1 MHRTQIY
8 IEDDIFSK
16 IRTISNTL
24 NISVSQFIR
33 NAVKNELEKEQK
45 NDMEDF
51 FNSFDTLESFENIDS
66 KKYVQNL
73 RSKSRIINE

>member
-8 IEDDIFSK
+8 IEDDIFTK
-16 IRTISNTL
+16 IKTISNTL

-33 NAVKNELEKEQK
+33 NAVKNELEKDRK

-51 FNSFDTLESFENIDS
+51 FNSFEALESFENVDS
-66 KKYVQNL
+66 KEYVKNI
-73 RSKSRIINE
+73 RSKSRIIDE

>member
-16 IRTISNTL
+16 IKAISNTL

-33 NAVKNELEKEQK
+33 NAVNNELEKDSK

-51 FNSFDTLESFENIDS
+51 FNSFDSLKSFEDIDS
-66 KKYVQNL
+66 KEYVQTL
-73 RSKSRIINE
+73 RSKSRIIDE